1 MNAPSD
7 NPLIFKNYEI
17 SNDVGEHRTFKYKD
31 DMWCVLSGGNF
42 HGEYLS
48 QMGDMIRICNAKI
61 GITVERQTTY
71 MLNPSRNKILPI
83 YLIANSNDIGLMSGF
98 MIPHYT
104 LNSLVQ

>member
-1 MNAPSD
+1 
-7 NPLIFKNYEI
+7 
-17 SNDVGEHRTFKYKD
+17 
-31 DMWCVLSGGNF
+31 MWCVLSGGNF

-48 QMGDMIRICNAKI
+48 RNIHILFKEMGDMIRICNAKI